1 MIPNNS
7 EEQRLEALTKEVIE
21 LRALRVFADKKI
33 RALTVFASHQDEA
46 VHLLAG
52 KFQSYHQGR
61 TDMDTLAR
69 GVNDIV
75 EKATQA
81 VNTLSAEFP
90 SLEEFVSQHDDP
102 SDLSTSARLAEWIDH
117 IQKTHEENLRRNNE
131 L

>member
-1 MIPNNS
+1 MVIPNNS
-7 EEQRLEALTKEVIE
+7 EEQRLEALTKEVTE

-52 KFQSYHQGR
+52 KFQSYHQGQ
-61 TDMDTLAR
+61 TDMDTLAM
-69 GVNDIV
+69 GVNDIL

-90 SLEEFVSQHDDP
+90 SLEEFVSNTMIPRIFQP
-102 SDLSTSARLAEWIDH
+102 QPVSPNGSTTS
-117 IQKTHEENLRRNNE
+117 RNHTRKI
-131 L
+131 